1 MSKKEGRMES
11 EELLEL
17 ARLLRKMGSEIE
29 SEPGE
34 AHLPDMSDT
43 DDIGSFYIPK
53 APKGFYD
60 GCFARLRKAGKIGDL
75 RGLTSVNSKVFRRLL
90 GIKEC

>member
-1 MSKKEGRMES
+1 MES

-17 ARLLRKMGSEIE
+17 ARLLRKIGSEIE
-29 SEPGE
+29 LEPGE

-60 GCFARLRKAGKIGDL
+60 GCFARLRKLTLPRIG
-75 RGLTSVNSKVFRRLL
+75 RMR
-90 GIKEC
+90 

>member
-1 MSKKEGRMES
+1 MES

-43 DDIGSFYIPK
+43 DDIRSFYIPRT
-53 APKGFYD
+53 PKGFYD

>member
-1 MSKKEGRMES
+1 MES

-34 AHLPDMSDT
+34 ARLPDMSDT

-60 GCFARLRKAGKIGDL
+60 GCFARLRKAGKIRDL

>member
-1 MSKKEGRMES
+1 MES

-17 ARLLRKMGSEIE
+17 ARLLRKIGSEIE
-29 SEPGE
+29 LEPGE